1 MISIHFSDIS
11 ARLHTTKKPTTVV
24 TDLHI
29 WLSLNVPHTRS
40 VVYFCSKSVVLSVAF
55 QNQRP
60 SEDDL
65 FCCVLERK
73 TRLVIHNRT
82 CSLSYSF
89 VVSCQSFVA
98 NIAAISDISNFKHN
112 ILYPIFI
119 TKRTWHKITSQSLLL
134 RKWGYYLW
142 GEYIYNE

>member
-1 MISIHFSDIS
+1 MLRNLLFLHNKKADHSSDRPAYMIEFECASHALWMRIASS
-11 ARLHTTKKPTTVV
+11 GA
-24 TDLHI
+24 
-29 WLSLNVPHTRS
+29 
-40 VVYFCSKSVVLSVAF
+40 VVLSVAF